1 MARSITVR
9 ALETIPLVKPGDSLA
24 DMIVEAAE
32 RERLLIESG
41 DVIVV
46 SQKVVSKSERQAVRL
61 SEVKI
66 SSRARDLASVTH
78 KDPRLVELILRAS
91 RRVIKA
97 DRRVL
102 IVETKHGQICL
113 SAGIDKSNVEG
124 ADSYALLPKD
134 PDFSAVKLRR
144 RMEKLTG
151 ERVAVVISDTYSRPF
166 RRGQVDFAIGFSGI
180 APIIDYRGKSD
191 LFGYR
196 LRFKYVAVVDE
207 LASAAEL
214 VKGQGVERV
223 PVVIIKG
230 LRGIR
235 LVEGYSSKDLK
246 ISRREDVFKGTLQ
259 Q

>member
-1 MARSITVR
+1 MARSISIH
-9 ALETIPLVKPGDSLA
+9 ALETLPLVKYGDSLA
-24 DMIVEAAE
+24 DMIVQAAK
-32 RERLLIESG
+32 REGLAIKSG

-46 SQKVVSKSERQAVRL
+46 SQKVVSKAEGRVVEL

-66 SSRARDLASVTH
+66 SSRAREVASITR

-91 RRVIKA
+91 RRIVKA
-97 DRRVL
+97 SRQVL
-102 IVETKHGQICL
+102 IVETKQGQVCL
-113 SAGIDKSNVEG
+113 SAGIDKSNIEG
-124 ADSYALLPKD
+124 SDSYALLPD
-134 PDFSAVKLRR
+134 NPDHSATRLKRG
-144 RMEKLTG
+144 MEKLTG
-151 ERVAVVISDTYSRPF
+151 KRIAVIISDTYSRPF

-180 APIIDYRGKSD
+180 APISDYRGKLD

-214 VKGQGVERV
+214 VKGQGAERT

-235 LVEGYSSKDLK
+235 LVEGYSFRDLK
-246 ISRREDVFKGTLQ
+246 ISRREDVFKGAPR
-259 Q
+259 

>member
-1 MARSITVR
+1 MASSISIH
-9 ALETIPLVKPGDSLA
+9 ALETLPLVKYGDRLA
-24 DMIVEAAE
+24 DMIVQAAE
-32 RERLLIESG
+32 REGVSIESG

-46 SQKVVSKSERQAVRL
+46 SQKIVSKAEGRVVKL

-66 SSRARDLASVTH
+66 SGKAHDVACITQ
-78 KDPRLVELILRAS
+78 KDPRLVELIIGAS
-91 RRVIKA
+91 RRIIKA

-102 IVETKHGQICL
+102 IVETKQGQVCL

-124 ADSYALLPKD
+124 PDSYALLPEN
-134 PDFSAVKLRR
+134 PDNSATKLKRR
-144 RMEKLTG
+144 IKKLTG
-151 ERVAVVISDTYSRPF
+151 SRIAVVISDTYSRPS

-214 VKGQGVERV
+214 VKGQSAERI

-230 LRGIR
+230 LRRIR

-246 ISRREDVFKGTLQ
+246 ISRREDVFKGTL
-259 Q
+259 

>member
-1 MARSITVR
+1 MASSISVH
-9 ALETIPLVKPGDSLA
+9 ALETLPLVKYGDSLA
-24 DMIVEAAE
+24 DMIVQAAE
-32 RERLLIESG
+32 REGVSIESG

-46 SQKVVSKSERQAVRL
+46 SQKIVSKAEGRVVKL

-66 SSRARDLASVTH
+66 SSKAHNVACITQ
-78 KDPRLVELILRAS
+78 KDPRLVELIIRAS
-91 RRVIKA
+91 RRIIKA

-102 IVETKHGQICL
+102 IVETKQGQVCL

-124 ADSYALLPKD
+124 PGSYALLPEN
-134 PDFSAVKLRR
+134 PDNSATKLKRR
-144 RMEKLTG
+144 IEKLTG
-151 ERVAVVISDTYSRPF
+151 ARIAVVISDTYSRPS

-214 VKGQGVERV
+214 VKGQSAERI

-230 LRGIR
+230 LRRIR

-246 ISRREDVFKGTLQ
+246 ISRREDVFKGTL
-259 Q
+259 